1 MKKIIGLFLAL
12 VTALSFTACKPSSPS
27 GSYEDDTMSY
37 SRFVENVK
45 TTAQLTGKKAVT
57 DTLSNWQIGG
67 TDLGFPIYNSTNDT
81 MYIAFGDTF
90 RNPENMTG
98 GWRSNVLGISRD
110 FDLSDGLAFDGFLE
124 SREGIAGAVIEGMH
138 ADDGTEVTKIP
149 TGGIKIDGAMY
160 LFYMS
165 VRQWTTPGE
174 WLVNYCA
181 AVKSVD
187 QGRTWERV
195 YDLTWINDM
204 DERLTAQAVS
214 FANRDA
220 NNRENVGGVAAEGRV
235 SDNFMQIFPID
246 GKDGYIYLFA
256 IPQGRSGG
264 AKLARVKRDSFEDF
278 SAYEYFTGRKDG
290 AAVYAQGSDGLSSL
304 KQNDDSYIILP
315 TTGEVSVMY
324 NEYLKKW
331 TAIYYTKNTVSF
343 CMADEI
349 DGTYSLPE
357 TLITNSEYAG
367 LYGGMCHEKYSK
379 NQGKTFYFFLS
390 QWMPTYNTFVIEV
403 ELV

>member
-1 MKKIIGLFLAL
+1 
-12 VTALSFTACKPSSPS
+12 
-27 GSYEDDTMSY
+27 
-37 SRFVENVK
+37 
-45 TTAQLTGKKAVT
+45 
-57 DTLSNWQIGG
+57 
-67 TDLGFPIYNSTNDT
+67 
-81 MYIAFGDTF
+81 
-90 RNPENMTG
+90 
-98 GWRSNVLGISRD
+98 
-110 FDLSDGLAFDGFLE
+110 
-124 SREGIAGAVIEGMH
+124 MH

-149 TGGIKIDGAMY
+149 TGGIEIDGAMY

-264 AKLARVKRDSFEDF
+264 AKLA
-278 SAYEYFTGRKDG
+278 G
-290 AAVYAQGSDGLSSL
+290 
-304 KQNDDSYIILP
+304 
-315 TTGEVSVMY
+315 
-324 NEYLKKW
+324 
-331 TAIYYTKNTVSF
+331 
-343 CMADEI
+343 
-349 DGTYSLPE
+349 
-357 TLITNSEYAG
+357 
-367 LYGGMCHEKYSK
+367 
-379 NQGKTFYFFLS
+379 
-390 QWMPTYNTFVIEV
+390 
-403 ELV
+403 